1 MFIYSLYTLILYLDY
16 KLVYMLIYSLNKINK
31 KENPRGKWMFNLVRL
46 IMCSIRINLWFNF

>member
-46 IMCSIRINLWFNF
+46 IMCNIRINLWFNF

>member
-31 KENPRGKWMFNLVRL
+31 KENPRCK
-46 IMCSIRINLWFNF
+46 